1 MRCSTPQAS
10 DTILGSGWATQ
21 GFTASSIDGRDRGV
35 GFLLSEGG
43 WPVRL
48 KAYYLSDDDLRILA
62 KRAEALR
69 KTDEERAS

>member
-48 KAYYLSDDDLRILA
+48 KSYYLSDEDLRTLA

-69 KTDEERAS
+69 SADKERAS